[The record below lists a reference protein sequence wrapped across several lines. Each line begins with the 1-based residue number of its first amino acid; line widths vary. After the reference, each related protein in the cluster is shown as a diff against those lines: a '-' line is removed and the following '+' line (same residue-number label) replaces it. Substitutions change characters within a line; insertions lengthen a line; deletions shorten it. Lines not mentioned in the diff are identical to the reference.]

1 MGRFSKQFEEA
12 KRDLEGMRAKD
23 PIVKDIK
30 LMEQKHQQLEKKIS
44 EFEDRS
50 RWNSLRFSEF
60 TEKAEEAETWEKSQ
74 TKTTLDR
81 QYLH

>member
-1 MGRFSKQFEEA
+1 
-12 KRDLEGMRAKD
+12 MRARD

-60 TEKAEEAETWEKSQ
+60 T
-74 TKTTLDR
+74 
-81 QYLH
+81 